1 MSNKISISDLND
13 SIFKVLSEYKENI
26 DEEVKETAN
35 KIAKEAKEDLMND
48 SPISK
53 KERSQKY
60 YKGWAI
66 KKKINKNGKY
76 VLAIW
81 NKTNYRLT
89 HLLEFGHN
97 VKNGGKVKAVP
108 HIRKVEEKMSKEFE
122 EELKKKIRKG
132 V

>member
-1 MSNKISISDLND
+1 MSNKISIADLND

-26 DEEVKETAN
+26 DEEVKETVN
-35 KIAKEAKEDLMND
+35 KIAKEAKEDLIND
-48 SPISK
+48 SPRSK

-76 VLAIW
+76 VLSIW

-97 VKNGGKVKAVP
+97 IKNGGKAKAVP
-108 HIRKVEEKMSKEFE
+108 HIRKIEEKMSKEFE

>member
-48 SPISK
+48 SPRSK

-66 KKKINKNGKY
+66 KKKINKKGKS

-97 VKNGGKVKAVP
+97 LKNGKKAKAVP

-122 EELKKKIRKG
+122 EELKKKITKG

>member
-13 SIFKVLSEYKENI
+13 SILKVLSEYKENI
-26 DEEVKETAN
+26 DEDVKKTAD
-35 KIAKEAKEDLMND
+35 KIAKEAKEDLIND
-48 SPISK
+48 SPRSK

-60 YKGWAI
+60 YKGWTI

-122 EELKKKIRKG
+122 EELKKKITKG